1 MSAAVEAEY
10 EALLQFVYLS
20 PVALVQTRLDGEIT
34 MCNPLCS
41 QLLMPLAANSE
52 LTNLFDALALV
63 APDLRH
69 RVQNFTAPQG
79 QVCDA
84 LLLYVDSS
92 ALGRK
97 EAQVLSLS
105 LIKLDAERLMA
116 VLSDVTQSVKRDRE
130 LRQTQ
135 TWIHTIA
142 TGLTEYALLA
152 LDTQGRV
159 QGWNPSIGRV
169 LGFTD
174 AATSGQC
181 VSIVYPPDVMSSERV
196 QDRLHEADHNGWS
209 MDEGWRVRANGTRF
223 WGSCMIAPLHS
234 GAADATE
241 ERSYSLI
248 VRDISDRREATE
260 ALRRS
265 VSCDHL
271 TGLANRRIFFEAAQR
286 ELQRWARAPRP
297 LAAVMIDADHFKRI
311 NDQHGHAAGD
321 AVLRHLAACLT
332 AGFRAIDVV
341 ARIGGE
347 EFIALLPGTTAEAA
361 EAVAARLCQTIA
373 TQSVHFE
380 GTTLRYTVSAGV
392 AVMEDGVDD
401 VNGLVRR
408 ADMAMYAAK
417 AAGRNGVRRWSAGL
431 QGPPGPVGAARAA

>member
-1 MSAAVEAEY
+1 M
-10 EALLQFVYLS
+10 
-20 PVALVQTRLDGEIT
+20 
-34 MCNPLCS
+34 
-41 QLLMPLAANSE
+41 
-52 LTNLFDALALV
+52 
-63 APDLRH
+63 
-69 RVQNFTAPQG
+69 
-79 QVCDA
+79 
-84 LLLYVDSS
+84 
-92 ALGRK
+92 
-97 EAQVLSLS
+97 
-105 LIKLDAERLMA
+105 
-116 VLSDVTQSVKRDRE
+116 
-130 LRQTQ
+130 
-135 TWIHTIA
+135 
-142 TGLTEYALLA
+142 
-152 LDTQGRV
+152 
-159 QGWNPSIGRV
+159 
-169 LGFTD
+169 
-174 AATSGQC
+174 
-181 VSIVYPPDVMSSERV
+181 
-196 QDRLHEADHNGWS
+196 
-209 MDEGWRVRANGTRF
+209 TRF
-223 WGSCMIAPLHS
+223 AFEDP
-234 GAADATE
+234 
-241 ERSYSLI
+241 
-248 VRDISDRREATE
+248 
-260 ALRRS
+260 
-265 VSCDHL
+265 L

-286 ELQRWARAPRP
+286 ELQRWVRAPRP

-417 AAGRNGVRRWSAGL
+417 AAGRNGVRRWTAGL